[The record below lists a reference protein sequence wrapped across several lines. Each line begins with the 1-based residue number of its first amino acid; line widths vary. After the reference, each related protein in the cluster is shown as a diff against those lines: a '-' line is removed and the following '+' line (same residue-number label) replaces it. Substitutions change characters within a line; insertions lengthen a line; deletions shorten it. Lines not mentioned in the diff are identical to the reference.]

1 MLDQMLQGVQNITP
15 TTTPETLSVVP
26 GIGLVGMGSPTG
38 MPQSNHTRP
47 VKFLRQIIPSHI
59 VSTYSHPFHLLLQAL
74 PPPIN
79 PPTKVFLICPNLML
93 RERF

>member
-38 MPQSNHTRP
+38 MPSQIITAQSNSPVELYPPSTLP
-47 VKFLRQIIPSHI
+47 VKS
-59 VSTYSHPFHLLLQAL
+59 
-74 PPPIN
+74 
-79 PPTKVFLICPNLML
+79 
-93 RERF
+93 